1 MFKVSKLCKTY
12 IIWVLHFFGDSYTI
26 TIVYMINHILAQT
39 SYYSTYHK
47 NVTKTNHDPN
57 LMPFLFI
64 NSQALA
70 LREFQFQLFLPN
82 VPPKIT
88 KT

>member
-39 SYYSTYHK
+39 KLLLNISQKCHK
-47 NVTKTNHDPN
+47 NQPW
-57 LMPFLFI
+57 
-64 NSQALA
+64 S
-70 LREFQFQLFLPN
+70 
-82 VPPKIT
+82 
-88 KT
+88 